1 MTVQVAESS
10 KGASAIGPAVFL
22 GVGTVAILALL
33 YVVFAQLERVVAR
46 WPSVTQVA
54 VSPSHCD
61 AFIALA
67 KAKYGAEW
75 KLRLDPRDNTCGL
88 QVQQEWERQWI
99 PREVPAPEPIA
110 SASDLAPLAIAAPT
124 SARSDTYCLNVISL
138 AKVKFGDDWAAK
150 MESSERNSCASD
162 IGAAPR

>member
-1 MTVQVAESS
+1 MTVQVADSS
-10 KGASAIGPAVFL
+10 KVDSAIRPAVIW
-22 GVGTVAILALL
+22 GAGAIAILALL
-33 YVVFAQLERVVAR
+33 YVVFAQVERVVAR

-67 KAKYGAEW
+67 KANYGAQW
-75 KLRLDPRDNTCGL
+75 KFRLDPRDKTCGS
-88 QVQQEWERQWI
+88 QVQQASESQWI

-110 SASDLAPLAIAAPT
+110 TASDLAPQAIGEPR

-138 AKVKFGDDWAAK
+138 AKVKFGADWAAK
-150 MESSERNSCASD
+150 MDAAERNSCTGD
-162 IGAAPR
+162 IGAADR